1 LPEESNRDS
10 MTGGKFRVLIVDDV
24 AETRENVR
32 KLLQFESDVEV
43 VGAARSGKEGIQLAL
58 ELDPDVVLMDLNM
71 PDVDGIT
78 ATEMIRQKA
87 PHIKVVILS
96 VQGDQNYMRRA
107 MLAGARDFLTKPPTG
122 DELISAIRRAGEIAH
137 TERAQ
142 TASLRT
148 MPATMNAG
156 ALSATPMG
164 LGLTR
169 GKIVSVYS
177 PKGGTGCTTIAVN
190 LAVALHNEDTRVVI
204 VDSNLQYGDVAM
216 FFNEQGKNT
225 ILDLAPLADELDP
238 EIVEGVLLKH
248 SATGISILASPS
260 RPEHADKIT
269 ADQFLK
275 VVDFLR
281 QMYAY
286 VVVDTATYLSD
297 VTIAAIDVS
306 DIIVL
311 VTTQDIPSIKNSR
324 LFLDL
329 MQTLKIG
336 RGRVVFVM
344 NKFDKRIAITAER
357 VGENLKQEVAT
368 ILPLEERVVI
378 PAVNRGVP
386 FMVDNKTQQV
396 ARGVLGLAENVR
408 ARVASLELEVEDR
421 FAKR

>member
-1 LPEESNRDS
+1 
-10 MTGGKFRVLIVDDV
+10 MTGGKFRVLVVDDV
-24 AETRENVR
+24 AETRENIR

-43 VGAARSGKEGIQLAL
+43 VGAARSGKEGIQLAK
-58 ELDPDVVLMDLNM
+58 ELDPDVVLMDINM

-78 ATEMIRQKA
+78 ATEIIRQKA
-87 PHIKVVILS
+87 PHIKVIILS

-107 MLAGARDFLTKPPTG
+107 MLAGARDFLTKPPMG

-142 TASLRT
+142 AASLRT
-148 MPATMNAG
+148 MPASMNAG
-156 ALSATPMG
+156 ASPVSPLG

-169 GKIVSVYS
+169 GKVVSVYS

-225 ILDLAPLADELDP
+225 ILDLAPLADELDL
-238 EIVEGVLLKH
+238 EIVEGVLVKH
-248 SATGISILASPS
+248 AATGISILASPS
-260 RPEHADKIT
+260 RPEHADKVT

-306 DIIVL
+306 DVIVL

-329 MQTLKIG
+329 MQTLKID
-336 RGRVVFVM
+336 RSRVAFVM

-357 VGENLKQEVAT
+357 VSENLKQEVAA

-386 FMVDNKTQQV
+386 FMIDNKTQQV
-396 ARGVLGLAENVR
+396 ARGILGLAESVR
-408 ARVASLELEVEDR
+408 ARVAALELEIEDH

>member
-1 LPEESNRDS
+1 
-10 MTGGKFRVLIVDDV
+10 MTGGKFRVLVVDDV
-24 AETRENVR
+24 AETRENIR

-43 VGAARSGKEGIQLAL
+43 VGAARSGKEGIQLAK
-58 ELDPDVVLMDLNM
+58 ELDPDVVLMDINM

-78 ATEMIRQKA
+78 ATEIIRQKA
-87 PHIKVVILS
+87 PHIKVIILS

-107 MLAGARDFLTKPPTG
+107 MLAGARDFLTKPPMG
-122 DELISAIRRAGEIAH
+122 DELISAIRRAGEIAR

-142 TASLRT
+142 AASLRM

-156 ALSATPMG
+156 ASPVSPLG

-169 GKIVSVYS
+169 GKVVSVYS

-225 ILDLAPLADELDP
+225 ILDLAPLADELDL
-238 EIVEGVLLKH
+238 EIVEGVLVKH
-248 SATGISILASPS
+248 AATGISILASPS
-260 RPEHADKIT
+260 RPEHADKVT

-306 DIIVL
+306 DVIVL

-329 MQTLKIG
+329 MQTLKID
-336 RGRVVFVM
+336 RSRVAFVM

-357 VGENLKQEVAT
+357 VSENLKQEVAA

-386 FMVDNKTQQV
+386 FMIDNKTQQV
-396 ARGVLGLAENVR
+396 ARGILGLAESVR
-408 ARVASLELEVEDR
+408 ARVAALELEIDDR